1 MRFIPLLLVFSLFAQ
16 DDVGAPAKSGT
27 TGSIGTVTQAR
38 TTYISDLEIEGE
50 FIPVES
56 IQIETQ
62 FIF

>member
-1 MRFIPLLLVFSLFAQ
+1 VMLMY
-16 DDVGAPAKSGT
+16 K
-27 TGSIGTVTQAR
+27 AR
-38 TTYISDLEIEGE
+38 TTYISDLENDGG